1 MGSKGSKVKDKDLK
15 DGEYET
21 YEDNERQNENKKD
34 SKEEK
39 KDEPKVPFLKLFR
52 FATGLDIFLI
62 IIGLI
67 AAIGVGVSQPL
78 MFIAWGH
85 LIALLQSVN

>member
-1 MGSKGSKVKDKDLK
+1 MGSKGSKVKNKDSK
-15 DGEYET
+15 DEEYET
-21 YEDNERQNENKKD
+21 YKDNEEKTGKNKEKD

-67 AAIGVGVSQPL
+67 AAVGVGISQPL
-78 MFIAWGH
+78 MFIARGH
-85 LIALLQSVN
+85 TF

>member
-15 DGEYET
+15 DEEYET
-21 YEDNERQNENKKD
+21 NKDTEGSNDKEKD
-34 SKEEK
+34 SKAEK

-67 AAIGVGVSQPL
+67 AAVGVGVSQPL

-85 LIALLQSVN
+85 TSSLL